1 MPYVTDERLA
11 LLERAHKTLDIISAM
26 SPAITKPATGDMRKC
41 ILCAVH
47 INEAREALGYQSLPE
62 IPRTKKEET

>member
-1 MPYVTDERLA
+1 MPFVTDERLA
-11 LLERAHKTLDIISAM
+11 ELERAYKALDIIGTM
-26 SPAITKPATGDMRKC
+26 SPAVTKPQSGDSRKC

-62 IPRTKKEET
+62 IPRTPKGES